1 MTRSAILVAL
11 ALAQTHVALAAGDKD
26 SDSSGV
32 SPATSAMLP
41 GTAALLDTSEMA
53 NEASDLKKTLE
64 KEFKI
69 IADMV
74 AKNSGQAVTIG
85 FSNADTSVGVA
96 AGTTEKGGKETVGAD
111 YKLPGG
117 SLTKPLTA
125 ASIMH
130 LVDKGTL
137 KLDQYASPLI
147 DSYIGKRKKQGD
159 WSYKWTS
166 CEDLWPSS
174 YKKTVSTVTIEDLMA
189 MKIKAPD
196 FDGGP
201 GDLPGVLWKKSFLD
215 PFAILQ
221 LVQGQDWGKG
231 GGEWGG
237 YSSTN
242 YVLLGMVLAEA
253 TGGAMPDEF
262 DQGLYLPKSLKG
274 YLAFGNNGQKV
285 KDFTHIHVYSKHKGD
300 WWNSAGPMV
309 SWTASDILASGEGY
323 ARMIYEIYGTTSIT
337 KSGKEMAKQAST
349 IKYGC
354 YGFGTECRWYGKHGD
369 SYCGKSLE
377 GTDYGDLWGHGGST
391 YGART
396 VSLYNPTLK
405 IAVSA
410 GMNTDQQDDAVM
422 NAFCLAYNTA
432 INEVLKI
439 PGKRKV
445 SSSCKTFGTCC
456 EPDPVGKSPTPR
468 PGPSTPKPSPG
479 PGPSPSPGGGGC
491 PNGEDYGDDGGC
503 GCIDDSAWEK
513 NNSGGDCGWAGKDTA
528 GRCGKKS
535 DDGDTAYVACGATCT
550 AKDSTSWMKGSDSSS
565 NCNWV
570 AGDPQDRC
578 GKKMDGSGEHAY
590 EACPHACGCPDSKK
604 YVKKHKLKKSA
615 LAELAAKIAEA
626 EDSVAVRVPTL
637 VAVCVLA
644 GVALGGVAALLAP
657 KAKEPTEQEP
667 LLAVSKT
674 ESFGL

>member
-196 FDGGP
+196 FDSDGLS
-201 GDLPGVLWKKSFLD
+201 DILWEKGFLD
-215 PFAILQ
+215 PFAILD
-221 LVQGQDWGKG
+221 LKFVKGKDWGKG

-479 PGPSPSPGGGGC
+479 PGPSPSPGGDGC
-491 PNGEDYGDDGGC
+491 KNGADYGDKGGC
-503 GCIDDSAWEK
+503 GCIDDSAWMK
-513 NNSGGDCGWAGKDTA
+513 GSTKSNDCKWVSGDLK
-528 GRCGKKS
+528 RCGKKQ
-535 DDGDTAYVACGATCT
+535 DGGATAFVACGATCT

-578 GKKMDGSGEHAY
+578 GKKMDGLGEHAH
-590 EACPHACGCPDSKK
+590 PRPRRNLPSRRN
-604 YVKKHKLKKSA
+604 SA
-615 LAELAAKIAEA
+615 SAGAASTEYPRRRRGAAATRLRGIPPRPRPV
-626 EDSVAVRVPTL
+626 S
-637 VAVCVLA
+637 A
-644 GVALGGVAALLAP
+644 G
-657 KAKEPTEQEP
+657 
-667 LLAVSKT
+667 
-674 ESFGL
+674 

>member
-1 MTRSAILVAL
+1 
-11 ALAQTHVALAAGDKD
+11 
-26 SDSSGV
+26 
-32 SPATSAMLP
+32 
-41 GTAALLDTSEMA
+41 
-53 NEASDLKKTLE
+53 
-64 KEFKI
+64 
-69 IADMV
+69 
-74 AKNSGQAVTIG
+74 
-85 FSNADTSVGVA
+85 
-96 AGTTEKGGKETVGAD
+96 
-111 YKLPGG
+111 
-117 SLTKPLTA
+117 
-125 ASIMH
+125 
-130 LVDKGTL
+130 
-137 KLDQYASPLI
+137 
-147 DSYIGKRKKQGD
+147 
-159 WSYKWTS
+159 
-166 CEDLWPSS
+166 
-174 YKKTVSTVTIEDLMA
+174 

-196 FDGGP
+196 FDSDGLS
-201 GDLPGVLWKKSFLD
+201 DILWEKGFLD
-215 PFAILQ
+215 PFAILD
-221 LVQGQDWGKG
+221 LKFVKGKDWGKG

-479 PGPSPSPGGGGC
+479 PGPSPSPGGDGC
-491 PNGEDYGDDGGC
+491 KNGADYGDKGGC
-503 GCIDDSAWEK
+503 GCIDDSAWMK
-513 NNSGGDCGWAGKDTA
+513 GSTKSNDCKWVSGDLK
-528 GRCGKKS
+528 RCGKKQ
-535 DDGDTAYVACGATCT
+535 DGGATAFVACGATCT

-590 EACPHACGCPDSKK
+590 EACPRACGCPDSKK

>member
-1 MTRSAILVAL
+1 
-11 ALAQTHVALAAGDKD
+11 
-26 SDSSGV
+26 
-32 SPATSAMLP
+32 
-41 GTAALLDTSEMA
+41 
-53 NEASDLKKTLE
+53 
-64 KEFKI
+64 
-69 IADMV
+69 
-74 AKNSGQAVTIG
+74 
-85 FSNADTSVGVA
+85 
-96 AGTTEKGGKETVGAD
+96 
-111 YKLPGG
+111 
-117 SLTKPLTA
+117 
-125 ASIMH
+125 
-130 LVDKGTL
+130 
-137 KLDQYASPLI
+137 
-147 DSYIGKRKKQGD
+147 
-159 WSYKWTS
+159 
-166 CEDLWPSS
+166 
-174 YKKTVSTVTIEDLMA
+174 

-196 FDGGP
+196 FDSDGLS
-201 GDLPGVLWKKSFLD
+201 DILWEKGFLD
-215 PFAILQ
+215 PFAILD
-221 LVQGQDWGKG
+221 LKFVKGKDWGKG

-479 PGPSPSPGGGGC
+479 PGPSPSPGGDGCERPASKGIAPSSRPRRGGSLASAM
-491 PNGEDYGDDGGC
+491 PLGSRVRGAAGLVRPQRRGC
-503 GCIDDSAWEK
+503 FASCDAAGLASAAPLV
-513 NNSGGDCGWAGKDTA
+513 SCVGSLA
-528 GRCGKKS
+528 S
-535 DDGDTAYVACGATCT
+535 ATR
-550 AKDSTSWMKGSDSSS
+550 S
-565 NCNWV
+565 
-570 AGDPQDRC
+570 
-578 GKKMDGSGEHAY
+578 
-590 EACPHACGCPDSKK
+590 
-604 YVKKHKLKKSA
+604 
-615 LAELAAKIAEA
+615 
-626 EDSVAVRVPTL
+626 
-637 VAVCVLA
+637 
-644 GVALGGVAALLAP
+644 AALRGPRFRGAGESRASTTPRGSRVRDAAAP
-657 KAKEPTEQEP
+657 DRGRAR
-667 LLAVSKT
+667 SRRR
-674 ESFGL
+674 